1 MGKLKDRMA
10 ADMELRAYRP
20 GTRDNYLRC
29 AKKFAAHFM
38 TSPAE
43 MGEEQIRE
51 YLLHLLREEK
61 VGPSAVKMSVAALK
75 FLYTH
80 TLERPEEVMR
90 IPWPK
95 APKPLPDILSGTEV
109 SRLLESLRSLKHR
122 MIAMTAYG
130 AGLRVS
136 EVCKLE
142 VGDIDSDRMLI
153 HVRDGKRGRDRYVM
167 LAERLLLCLRTYW
180 KETSPP
186 GPYLFPGGRPDG
198 HIGDAAVQIAV
209 RKAAKDAGISK
220 RVTPH
225 VLRISF
231 ATHLLETGSDIRT
244 IQMLLGHGSIR
255 TTEHYVRVSKAHV
268 GRVKS
273 PLDLLGT
280 EEGKTRLG

>member
-10 ADMELRAYRP
+10 ADMEMRAYSA
-20 GTRDNYLRC
+20 GTREKYLGC
-29 AKKFAAHFM
+29 ATRFAAYFM
-38 TSPAE
+38 RSPAM

-51 YLLHLLREEK
+51 YLLHLSREKK
-61 VGPSAVKMSVAALK
+61 VGPGALKMSVAALK

-80 TLERPEEVMR
+80 TLNRPEEVER

-95 APKPLPDILSGTEV
+95 APKPLPTILSGTEV

-122 MIAMTAYG
+122 MMAMTAYG
-130 AGLRVS
+130 GGLRVS
-136 EVCKLE
+136 ETCRLQ

-167 LAERLLLCLRTYW
+167 LPKRLLLCLRTYW
-180 KETSPP
+180 KEARPP
-186 GPYLFPGGRPDG
+186 GPYLFPGRSPDG
-198 HIGDAAVQIAV
+198 HIGASTARTAV
-209 RKAAKDAGISK
+209 RKAAKDAGINK

-225 VLRISF
+225 VLRFSF

-244 IQMLLGHGSIR
+244 IQVLLGHGSIR
-255 TTEHYVRVSKAHV
+255 TTERYTRVSKAHV

-280 EEGKTRLG
+280 EEGDKKLG

>member
-1 MGKLKDRMA
+1 MGKLKEKMTEDL
-10 ADMELRAYRP
+10 ELRCYKP
-20 GTRDNYLRC
+20 GTCYNYLLS
-29 AKKFAAHFM
+29 AKNFAAHYM

-43 MGEEQIRE
+43 MGEEEIRE
-51 YLLHLLREEK
+51 YLLYLLRDKK

-80 TLERPEEVMR
+80 TLERPEEVVR

-95 APKPLPDILSGTEV
+95 APKPLPTILSGTEV

-122 MIAMTAYG
+122 MMAMTAYG

-136 EVCKLE
+136 ETCRLQ

-167 LAERLLLCLRTYW
+167 LPKRLLLCLRTYW
-180 KETSPP
+180 KEARPP
-186 GPYLFPGGRPDG
+186 GPYLFPGARPDG
-198 HIGDAAVQIAV
+198 HIGVSAAQKAV
-209 RKAAKDAGISK
+209 RKAARDAGISK

-225 VLRISF
+225 VLRASF

-244 IQMLLGHGSIR
+244 IQVLLGHGSIR
-255 TTEHYVRVSKAHV
+255 TTERYTRVSKAHV

-273 PLDLLGT
+273 PLDMLGT
-280 EEGKTRLG
+280 EEANKKLG